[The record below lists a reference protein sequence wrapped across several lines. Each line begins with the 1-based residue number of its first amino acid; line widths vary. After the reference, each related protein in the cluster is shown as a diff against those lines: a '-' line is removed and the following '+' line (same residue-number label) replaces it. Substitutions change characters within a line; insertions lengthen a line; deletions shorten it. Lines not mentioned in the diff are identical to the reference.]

1 MKLYVWFHY
10 TICVMNMK
18 YKGIILGLALIVL
31 FFIAGCTVQNNE
43 DINAE
48 KVIMFKDPNCGCCVG
63 HAAFL
68 EQNGYGVE
76 KNNTVNMSAI
86 KTQYQI
92 PANMQSCHTA
102 IFDDYF
108 VEGHV
113 PMEAINKLLLEKPD
127 IDGIALPGMPSGSP
141 GMPGAKKEA
150 WEIYSI
156 KDGEVVGVFITV

>member
-1 MKLYVWFHY
+1 
-10 TICVMNMK
+10 MK
-18 YKGIILGLALIVL
+18 YKTIILGLALVVL
-31 FFIAGCTVQNNE
+31 LLVAGCTEQTNA

-48 KVIMFKDPNCGCCVG
+48 KVMMFKDPNCGCCVG
-63 HAAFL
+63 HAAYL
-68 EQNGYGVE
+68 EQNGYSVE
-76 KNNTVNMSAI
+76 KNNTTNMDAI

-92 PANMQSCHTA
+92 PAGMRSCHTA
-102 IFDDYF
+102 IFDEYF

-113 PMEAINKLLLEKPD
+113 PMEAINKLLEEKPD

-156 KDGEVVGVFITV
+156 KDGKIIGVFTTV

>member
-1 MKLYVWFHY
+1 MV
-10 TICVMNMK
+10 VME

-31 FFIAGCTVQNNE
+31 LFVAGCTTQDDANA
-43 DINAE
+43 NAE

-68 EQNGYGVE
+68 EQNGSHVE
-76 KNNTVNMSAI
+76 KNSVSDMGAI
-86 KTQYQI
+86 KEQYGV

-102 IFDDYF
+102 IIGDYF
-108 VEGHV
+108 VEGHM
-113 PMEAINKLLLEKPD
+113 PLEAINKLLLEKPD

-150 WEIYSI
+150 WDIYSI
-156 KDGEVVGVFITV
+156 KDGKVVGVFMTI